1 MAMDPAAIVCDMP
14 SSPEKAAPV
23 VVSDT
28 ERITS
33 ALNALI
39 QMQTEQ
45 AENKTAFWDSYMKL
59 ADEHDKE
66 FQKKYSNDLD
76 TALIFAGLF
85 SAVGSAFIIQIQ
97 PELANHRPIIIV
109 AQTLLYISLFTALL
123 AALLAVLGKQ
133 WVMYYEAAGSRG
145 TLEQRGLERQRKF
158 DGLRRWKFDAVL
170 QSFPLL
176 LQLALFLFSTGLSI
190 YLWTVDRTIA
200 IVVMALTC
208 SGFTAYILL
217 LASTIVYPD
226 SPFENPLAPFL
237 VRSIQMVGSTLDSG
251 IFHIFR
257 QLFKSVRVWL
267 KATPIFKPG
276 KHILPYFATNV
287 STPSLEK
294 PLSELGDL
302 FSEEDFSPPSSEIPA
317 VLWVLETS
325 TDPKMIESA
334 AEMAAGLQWPLGLG
348 LSQPMARLAETFN
361 SCFET
366 SRSHREERNVR
377 PGAIRRALNC
387 GRGYGALNVVAQL
400 SRISGTDPEQ
410 RTPDAIPAYRPSY
423 GYTPDGHDTADCIQL
438 RHVSNILTGTLS
450 NYEIEHL
457 WSDPVAIQWALHV
470 FRCSLA
476 WGSINTASRSRFQ
489 IEDWIRYFFE
499 YFPPPQFLY
508 NLDHATFANYL
519 CSLNSV
525 FGPIDS
531 RLMAQLDKSSF
542 RESLLTHFFNML
554 RTKPIDGHLVARLL
568 STTARLADKSDKAYS
583 MAYGKRWLRLLTATN
598 EFCASFPQVKEWLS
612 VVVSAATLARVE
624 DRYVLQDLHAFH
636 PLHVRKADPRD
647 VEWIY
652 MALDHIQLPEAIQN
666 DAGSWDG
673 DEYIPNRWDYET
685 TRAVDGLLQLLA
697 WCGAL
702 PAKPPLKVV
711 QVLLQALSQPS
722 TRSPAFVVLH
732 QSRNWFLDP
741 GLQQLIHESC
751 VWPRVARLTDR
762 SYNPSFFSWRYI
774 DMVSKVSHVSAWQ
787 PFLYKE
793 PNACFSALL
802 DAPEPIPIETA
813 TSIIRN
819 IWAPEFDENQH
830 TFGNDAEHISTLIV
844 VALSNMWS
852 NVILEG
858 SFPFRETLD
867 LARCTI
873 HTVLEGDQT
882 LRIEPYDPSSL
893 TVVISNVKTIFCTR
907 LEESLRGAAA
917 NVREALAKPHG
928 LDPYSDEC
936 DLQQFPQLLEVIGQK
951 IGTFE
956 PSGDVQLGGSV
967 KAYNTPFD
975 LRKLLGDALLNISN
989 SLRRPGPL
997 SNGAAS

>member
-45 AENKTAFWDSYMKL
+45 AEKICKAVESLKPPASVDSKTAFWDSYMKL

-76 TALIFAGLF
+76 TALIFVRCRLILGRWLSIHYPDTTRACKS
-85 SAVGSAFIIQIQ
+85 SAHYHRRPDLAFTSASSQ
-97 PELANHRPIIIV
+97 P
-109 AQTLLYISLFTALL
+109 LL

-287 STPSLEK
+287 STPSLGK

-377 PGAIRRALNC
+377 P
-387 GRGYGALNVVAQL
+387 
-400 SRISGTDPEQ
+400 EF
-410 RTPDAIPAYRPSY
+410 PAP
-423 GYTPDGHDTADCIQL
+423 
-438 RHVSNILTGTLS
+438 
-450 NYEIEHL
+450 
-457 WSDPVAIQWALHV
+457 
-470 FRCSLA
+470 
-476 WGSINTASRSRFQ
+476 
-489 IEDWIRYFFE
+489 
-499 YFPPPQFLY
+499 
-508 NLDHATFANYL
+508 
-519 CSLNSV
+519 
-525 FGPIDS
+525 
-531 RLMAQLDKSSF
+531 
-542 RESLLTHFFNML
+542 
-554 RTKPIDGHLVARLL
+554 
-568 STTARLADKSDKAYS
+568 
-583 MAYGKRWLRLLTATN
+583 
-598 EFCASFPQVKEWLS
+598 
-612 VVVSAATLARVE
+612 
-624 DRYVLQDLHAFH
+624 
-636 PLHVRKADPRD
+636 
-647 VEWIY
+647 
-652 MALDHIQLPEAIQN
+652 
-666 DAGSWDG
+666 
-673 DEYIPNRWDYET
+673 
-685 TRAVDGLLQLLA
+685 
-697 WCGAL
+697 
-702 PAKPPLKVV
+702 
-711 QVLLQALSQPS
+711 
-722 TRSPAFVVLH
+722 
-732 QSRNWFLDP
+732 
-741 GLQQLIHESC
+741 
-751 VWPRVARLTDR
+751 
-762 SYNPSFFSWRYI
+762 
-774 DMVSKVSHVSAWQ
+774 
-787 PFLYKE
+787 
-793 PNACFSALL
+793 
-802 DAPEPIPIETA
+802 
-813 TSIIRN
+813 IRN
-819 IWAPEFDENQH
+819 NELPMLFRHIAPVMD
-830 TFGNDAEHISTLIV
+830 TLPMGMILQIV
-844 VALSNMWS
+844 FNFA
-852 NVILEG
+852 
-858 SFPFRETLD
+858 T
-867 LARCTI
+867 C
-873 HTVLEGDQT
+873 Q
-882 LRIEPYDPSSL
+882 
-893 TVVISNVKTIFCTR
+893 IF
-907 LEESLRGAAA
+907 
-917 NVREALAKPHG
+917 
-928 LDPYSDEC
+928 
-936 DLQQFPQLLEVIGQK
+936 
-951 IGTFE
+951 
-956 PSGDVQLGGSV
+956 
-967 KAYNTPFD
+967 
-975 LRKLLGDALLNISN
+975 
-989 SLRRPGPL
+989 
-997 SNGAAS
+997 